1 MLHAIVSAVALGVI
15 SLLGDYVWAAMQL
28 RHRMT
33 SGLVH
38 GAVICLCIGAAIGVR
53 EGRLARAVAFG
64 PIIGVLA
71 ADFSTRWCRRCATP
85 RCFQRGCSSGS
96 VSRCCSRTCGAT
108 ARLSLAVARGVA
120 AAILSGAAFYAISGI
135 WTRPSPGGPDYLRNL
150 WSWTVAFLPGFLAL
164 FLFSTPREFTTRV
177 HDEGS

>member
-15 SLLGDYVWAAMQL
+15 STLGDYIWAAMQL

-71 ADFSTRWCRRCATP
+71 AGLFYLLAPWLRY
-85 RCFQRGCSSGS
+85 
-96 VSRCCSRTCGAT
+96 T
-108 ARLSLAVARGVA
+108 AMFPAWM
-120 AAILSGAAFYAISGI
+120 F
-135 WTRPSPGGPDYLRNL
+135 
-150 WSWTVAFLPGFLAL
+150 
-164 FLFSTPREFTTRV
+164 
-177 HDEGS
+177 